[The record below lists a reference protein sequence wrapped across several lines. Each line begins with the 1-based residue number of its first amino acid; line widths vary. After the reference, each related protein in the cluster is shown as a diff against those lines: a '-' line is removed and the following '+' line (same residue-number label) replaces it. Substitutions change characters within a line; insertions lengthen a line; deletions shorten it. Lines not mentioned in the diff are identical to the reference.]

1 MKASALLSK
10 ILRTCLSGQF
20 RAWAR
25 QAALAEFLKRAWSKV
40 TVVALFVQQELM
52 VLTPGK
58 RTAPRSPALVKQQL
72 ALEILVILS
81 GQQADSPFPSDV
93 AGIREMLPARTNVG
107 LYSGPFYQR
116 TLA

>member
-1 MKASALLSK
+1 MVTLS
-10 ILRTCLSGQF
+10 L
-20 RAWAR
+20 
-25 QAALAEFLKRAWSKV
+25 
-40 TVVALFVQQELM
+40 QQELIGAHTWRANSTM
-52 VLTPGK
+52 ITSS
-58 RTAPRSPALVKQQL
+58 RTQQL
-72 ALEILVILS
+72 AQEILVTLS